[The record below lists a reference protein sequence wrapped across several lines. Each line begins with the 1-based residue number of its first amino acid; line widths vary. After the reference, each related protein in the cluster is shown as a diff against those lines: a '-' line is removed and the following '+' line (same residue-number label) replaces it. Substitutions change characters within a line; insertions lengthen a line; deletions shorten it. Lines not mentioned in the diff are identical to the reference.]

1 MNKKAVIWGDSV
13 AKGVLYDSARNRY
26 VLGKEPAA
34 ALIAKETGME
44 IINHSKM
51 GSTSSD
57 GIAIADKDIKNGISA
72 DFAII
77 EFGGNDCDFLWNEI
91 SEAPEKEHLPKTPE
105 KEFESKMEILIDM
118 AKDSGMTPMLVNLP
132 PIDPNNYFDFIS
144 KKGLCGDNIIKWLGD
159 VGRIYRVHEKYS
171 FIITDIARKC
181 SCKLFDVRSAFLSKK
196 DSVTL
201 LCADGIHP
209 NAEGQRFLAET
220 IISQL

>member
-13 AKGVLYDSARNRY
+13 AKGVLYDPARNRY
-26 VLGKEPAA
+26 ILGKESAA

-51 GSTSSD
+51 GSTSSE
-57 GIAIADKDIKNGISA
+57 GIAIASKDIKSGISA

-77 EFGGNDCDFLWNEI
+77 EFGGNDCDFLWSEI

-105 KEFESKMEILIDM
+105 KEFENKMVTLIDM
-118 AKDSGMTPMLVNLP
+118 AKDSDMTPILVNLP
-132 PIDPNNYFDFIS
+132 PIDPNSYFDFIT
-144 KKGLCGDNIIKWLGD
+144 KKGLCANNIIKWLGD
-159 VGRIYRVHEKYS
+159 IEQIYRVHEKYS
-171 FIITDIARKC
+171 SLITNIAQKC

-196 DSVTL
+196 DPNSL

-209 NAEGQRFLAET
+209 NAEGQKFIAEAIMT
-220 IISQL
+220 QL